1 MPKVAQDVELQTR
14 LNEYLQARGISVP
27 HAATEFGVDR
37 VSLWRFCAT
46 GKARRDKRAEYRDA
60 LDRAMSVKSE
70 TAVAV
75 AHEVNRVKPEVSVGD
90 RELRRIRQAC
100 ESVLK
105 LLDAYEG
112 NLSGSA
118 HQRR

>member
-1 MPKVAQDVELQTR
+1 MPRVAQDVELQAR
-14 LNEYLQARGISVP
+14 LNEYLRARGISVP
-27 HAATEFGVDR
+27 RAATEFGVDR
-37 VSLWRFCAT
+37 VSLWRFSTT

-60 LDRAMSVKSE
+60 LDRAIYLKSE
-70 TAVAV
+70 TDVSV
-75 AHEVNRVKPEVSVGD
+75 SHEVKKVKPEVSVGD

-100 ESVLK
+100 ESVLR

-112 NLSGSA
+112 SLSGSA